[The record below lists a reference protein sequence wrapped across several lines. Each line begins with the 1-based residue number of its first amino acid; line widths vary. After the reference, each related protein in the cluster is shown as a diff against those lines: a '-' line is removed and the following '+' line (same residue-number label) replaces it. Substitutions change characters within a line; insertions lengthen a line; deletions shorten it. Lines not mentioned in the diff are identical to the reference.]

1 MPAGRRRHSCDKCL
15 NDHKSCDHVY
25 NSDGILVGCRR
36 CLQMASVGYC
46 SISSSH
52 HAFMSMKTKSSSPN
66 CDMISGKDDSVRSET
81 DANDDD
87 KTHTPPPVN
96 ARSSPNCDMIS
107 RRDDLLLAANN
118 TATRGYSSLEDEEMD
133 ETQTVVDSGDSEYY
147 PSDADEAESAHGIG
161 INKSTREFSRR
172 YAETPSSHLFPRSCK
187 KVSLCF
193 LVFSKLFFTHV
204 M

>member
-1 MPAGRRRHSCDKCL
+1 
-15 NDHKSCDHVY
+15 
-25 NSDGILVGCRR
+25 
-36 CLQMASVGYC
+36 
-46 SISSSH
+46 
-52 HAFMSMKTKSSSPN
+52 MSMKTKSSSPN

-172 YAETPSSHLFPRSCK
+172 YAETPCPGRRYAETPCRGTAAFFIIKSHSPQKITVERHDRRLLYDDLQHSNTEGVIPWLGF
-187 KVSLCF
+187 
-193 LVFSKLFFTHV
+193 
-204 M
+204 